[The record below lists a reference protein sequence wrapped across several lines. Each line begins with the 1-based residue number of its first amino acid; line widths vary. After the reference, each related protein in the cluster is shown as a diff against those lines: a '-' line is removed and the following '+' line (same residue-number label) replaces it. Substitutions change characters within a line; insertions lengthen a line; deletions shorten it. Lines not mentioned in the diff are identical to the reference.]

1 MKLKPTCREVH
12 RLVSEGQD
20 RDLTLVEKIRM
31 RLHLVICDACTTFS
45 RQIHFLRDAMRN
57 FEIAD
62 NTPPAPPP
70 APLPPP
76 VKREPE

>member
-20 RDLTLVEKIRM
+20 RDLSVIEKIRV
-31 RLHLVICDACTTFS
+31 RLHLIVCDACTTYT
-45 RQIHFLRDAMRN
+45 RQMRFLRQAMRK

-62 NTPPAPPP
+62 DTPP
-70 APLPPP
+70 
-76 VKREPE
+76 VTRDPE

>member
-20 RDLTLVEKIRM
+20 RDLSVIEKIRV
-31 RLHLVICDACTTFS
+31 RLHLIVCDACTTYT
-45 RQIHFLRDAMRN
+45 RQMRFLRQAMRK

-62 NTPPAPPP
+62 DAPP
-70 APLPPP
+70 
-76 VKREPE
+76 VTRDPE

>member
-20 RDLTLVEKIRM
+20 RDLSVVEKIRV
-31 RLHLVICDACTTFS
+31 RVHLVVCDACTTFN
-45 RQIHFLRDAMRN
+45 RQMRFLRHAMRK

-62 NTPPAPPP
+62 DVPPTSPPPP
-70 APLPPP
+70 AR
-76 VKREPE
+76 REPE